1 MPLGAAQIIFLVL
14 SSAVTTYVP
23 STRIVMMILNA
34 VVSTIG
40 MILVWKLD
48 LDNQGG
54 RLTGLTL
61 GGVFAVNVPLSL
73 SLISSNVAGFT
84 KRSVVSALLFV
95 AYCAGNIAG
104 PQFYV
109 TSEEPSYPVSFPIAT
124 RLPLM
129 LMEQYRVD
137 SYPLS
142 LGWFW
147 AYSF

>member
-1 MPLGAAQIIFLVL
+1 MPMGAAQIVFLIL
-14 SSAVTTYVP
+14 SSGVTTFVP
-23 STRIVMMILNA
+23 STRIAMMILNA
-34 VVSTIG
+34 AVSTIG

-61 GGVFAVNVPLSL
+61 GSVFAVNVPLSL

-104 PQFYV
+104 PQFYT
-109 TSEEPSYPVSFPIAT
+109 TSEEPEYPVSFLIVT
-124 RLPLM
+124 
-129 LMEQYRVD
+129 QVH
-137 SYPLS
+137 S
-142 LGWFW
+142 
-147 AYSF
+147 